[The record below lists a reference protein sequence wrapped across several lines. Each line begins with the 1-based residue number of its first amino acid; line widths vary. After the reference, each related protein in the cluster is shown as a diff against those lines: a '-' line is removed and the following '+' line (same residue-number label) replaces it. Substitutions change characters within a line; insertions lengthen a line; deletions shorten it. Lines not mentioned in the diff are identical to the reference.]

1 MSSSPPDR
9 SALRPPRDDDFDAM
23 LELMNAHQLAA
34 YGEADVT
41 ADELRTWLT
50 TPSVDPQRDI
60 RLFERNG
67 RLLGYADAD
76 PVGVDPR
83 RWWSDV
89 KIAPDADA
97 AEIFP
102 ELLAW
107 LEERT
112 DEGLLRVWTG
122 ADDARML
129 RVYVDS
135 GFRETRHSYR
145 MEIAL
150 GGELREPAWP
160 DGLTLRS
167 FEPAAE
173 RRLYDVQ
180 VEVWQDTSD
189 PLEESFEEWQHWMT
203 KRASFDPSL
212 WFLVF
217 ERDEL
222 AGFSLCRQDDTDS
235 NAGYVGVLG
244 VRRRWR
250 QQGLGEALLV
260 HSFRAF
266 NQRGYTRATLGV
278 DASSPTGA
286 TRLYERAG
294 MTVYRDTVLLDR
306 AVRPTRD
313 G

>member
-1 MSSSPPDR
+1 MSSSLPDR
-9 SALRPPRDDDFDAM
+9 PALRPPRDDDFDAM

-60 RLFERNG
+60 RLFERHG
-67 RLLGYADAD
+67 RLLGYIDADAI
-76 PVGVDPR
+76 GVDPR

-89 KIAPDADA
+89 KIAPEADA

-107 LEERT
+107 LEERSG
-112 DEGLLRVWTG
+112 EGLLRVWTG
-122 ADDARML
+122 VDDTRML
-129 RVYVDS
+129 RVYADH
-135 GFRETRHSYR
+135 GFAETRHSYR

-150 GGELREPAWP
+150 GGAAREPTWP
-160 DGLTLRS
+160 DGLTLRTY
-167 FEPAAE
+167 EPADE
-173 RRLYDVQ
+173 RHLYDVQ

-203 KRASFDPSL
+203 KRTSFDPSL

-217 ERDEL
+217 EGDEL
-222 AGFSLCRQDDTDS
+222 AGFSLCRQDDTDPS
-235 NAGYVGVLG
+235 AGYVGVLG

-250 QQGLGEALLV
+250 QQGLGEALLL
-260 HSFRAF
+260 HSFHTFRR
-266 NQRGYTRATLGV
+266 RGYTRSTLGV

-306 AVRPTRD
+306 PVRPTREV
-313 G
+313 

>member
-1 MSSSPPDR
+1 MT
-9 SALRPPRDDDFDAM
+9 LRPPSDDDFDAM

-60 RLFERNG
+60 RLFEADG
-67 RLLGYADAD
+67 RMLGYVDADAT
-76 PVGVDPR
+76 GANPR

-102 ELLAW
+102 QLLAW
-107 LEERT
+107 LEERAE
-112 DEGLLRVWTG
+112 EGLLRVWTG
-122 ADDARML
+122 VDDTRML
-129 RVYVDS
+129 RAYSDC
-135 GFRETRHSYR
+135 GFEEVRHSFR

-150 GGELREPAWP
+150 DGEAREPKWP
-160 DGLTLRS
+160 DGLTLRT
-167 FEPAAE
+167 FEPADE
-173 RRLYDVQ
+173 RLLYDVNI
-180 VEVWQDTSD
+180 EVWQDTSD
-189 PLEESFEEWQHWMT
+189 PLEESFEEWQHWLT

-217 ERDEL
+217 DGDEL
-222 AGFSLCRQDDTDS
+222 AAFSLCRQDDTDLG
-235 NAGYVGVLG
+235 AGYVGLLG
-244 VRRRWR
+244 VRRPWR
-250 QQGLGEALLV
+250 QKGLGEALLL
-260 HSFRAF
+260 HSFSAF
-266 NQRGYTRATLGV
+266 RDRGYTRSTLGV

-294 MTVYRDTVLLDR
+294 MSVYRDTVFLER
-306 AVRPTRD
+306 PVRRS
-313 G
+313 